1 MTRKLNPIFNY
12 NEINTIV
19 LGTGTLALPWSM
31 EQLEHFDTSLY
42 SSATTDCFIKPHI
55 DDDNEWQGDLV
66 QAAMFN
72 NIEYLF
78 LLINDIIGEFNDNRY
93 SSLGEYIN
101 EHDNILGALT
111 NHGTTVTN
119 TTKNDILNHKKTRGY
134 KLVSNIS
141 VQANATSVN
150 TNISL
155 SGTTLYTE
163 TTASEGYYV
172 NTSITYPPLVWICN

>member
-78 LLINDIIGEFNDNRY
+78 F
-93 SSLGEYIN
+93 
-101 EHDNILGALT
+101 
-111 NHGTTVTN
+111 
-119 TTKNDILNHKKTRGY
+119 
-134 KLVSNIS
+134 
-141 VQANATSVN
+141 
-150 TNISL
+150 L
-155 SGTTLYTE
+155 SM
-163 TTASEGYYV
+163 
-172 NTSITYPPLVWICN
+172 I